1 MANIAVEMPR
11 VKGCQVSECVYNLES
26 ACNARAITVGDGAT
40 PNCDTFYVASRH
52 ARNRNTAGVGACKV
66 TGCRFNDDYE
76 CQADE
81 ISVGS
86 VESSAMCRTYQS
98 S

>member
-1 MANIAVEMPR
+1 MVNIAVEMPQ
-11 VKGCQVSECVYNLES
+11 VKGCQVSKCVYNLDN
-26 ACNARAITVGDGAT
+26 ACNARAITIGDGTA
-40 PNCDTFYVASRH
+40 PNCDTFYVAGRH